1 MATKSSKFGFPEFFA
16 DTTSAE
22 NVRRQFIDAP
32 LEVAKSSAF
41 ASALDLARMLSL
53 LPDAFAASQQRELK
67 RLKKS
72 APEDDSRLA
81 TLEASIEQAEVLRTT
96 ARRGAVRAQRLL
108 AALASRNN
116 IFHGF
121 VSDSEL
127 NPLESLTVK
136 LTRGREGNTKDISA
150 TTDEDG
156 YFSMPLDHRKITAN
170 EAEIT
175 PEHIAEL
182 FAQRAREASDG
193 EQTAS
198 ESVAVRVEILKKGKL
213 LQEDSIPIALERGSA
228 YREYVVSERGASS
241 AAGFHSFVSK
251 LRASEESE

>member
-53 LPDAFAASQQRELK
+53 LPEAFAASQQRELK

-136 LTRGREGNTKDISA
+136 LTRGREGNTKDI
-150 TTDEDG
+150 DRLGID
-156 YFSMPLDHRKITAN
+156 P
-170 EAEIT
+170 
-175 PEHIAEL
+175 
-182 FAQRAREASDG
+182 
-193 EQTAS
+193 
-198 ESVAVRVEILKKGKL
+198 
-213 LQEDSIPIALERGSA
+213 
-228 YREYVVSERGASS
+228 
-241 AAGFHSFVSK
+241 
-251 LRASEESE
+251 